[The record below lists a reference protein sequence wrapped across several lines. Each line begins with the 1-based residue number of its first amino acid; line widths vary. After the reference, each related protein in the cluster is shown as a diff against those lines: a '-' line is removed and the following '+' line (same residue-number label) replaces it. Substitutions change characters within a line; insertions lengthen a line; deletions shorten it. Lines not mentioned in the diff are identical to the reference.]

1 MEIFSLFFWWLCW
14 ATDEMKAQQT
24 LVIPKREKSSGS
36 SSSEN
41 KINRNG
47 LIESKR
53 IDKRRSEMFS
63 ELTTKSHLHDT
74 TVGNLFTLRP
84 PLPFVVVSLS
94 LLSRYFQDHLAPNA
108 TQIEINIKAHSANS
122 LVMFC
127 DAFFHQSFSI
137 FWCVV
142 VVFFFAAVTDWV
154 LLSHVRWAFT

>member
-1 MEIFSLFFWWLCW
+1 MKIFFFFVFWLLCW

-24 LVIPKREKSSGS
+24 LVMSKREKSGGG

-53 IDKRRSEMFS
+53 IDKRRSKMFS

-84 PLPFVVVSLS
+84 ALPFVVVSLS
-94 LLSRYFQDHLAPNA
+94 PLLRYFEDHLAPNA
-108 TQIEINIKAHSANS
+108 IQIRNQYQNT
-122 LVMFC
+122 FC
-127 DAFFHQSFSI
+127 KLISYVLWRFFSSIFFHFLMR
-137 FWCVV
+137 CCC
-142 VVFFFAAVTDWV
+142 VFFCRCHT
-154 LLSHVRWAFT
+154 LSFAFT